1 MISRKIAD
9 DDVQLKKAT
18 EEILKEI
25 P

>member
-9 DDVQLKKAT
+9 DDVQLKRAT

>member
-1 MISRKIAD
+1 MISRKIA